1 MRKIH
6 SDEIVAVVIRA
17 VREAN
22 TRLPVDIVQAL
33 KSARERE
40 GNTRARSFLD
50 IILANAAIA
59 CKEEMALC
67 QDTGLVVVDIE
78 LGQEVSLEGDL
89 LDAAVNEGIRQGYR
103 QGFFRNSIVADPFN
117 RINTGD
123 NTPAVIHTRLVPGEQ
138 LRLTVLPKGAGSEN
152 MGQVAMLKPA
162 QGIEGVKEFI
172 LQVVE
177 QAGANP
183 CPPIIVGAGVGGN
196 MEMAA
201 YLAKRALTRPVDQ
214 PHPRPEL
221 AILEAEMLKRV
232 NATGIGPQ
240 GMGGDTT
247 ALAVHIEVYPTHIA
261 SLPVAVNLGCHSTRR
276 ATVVI

>member
-6 SDEIVAVVIRA
+6 SEEIVAAVRQA

-22 TRLPVDIVQAL
+22 THLPADIFQAL
-33 KSARERE
+33 KGARERE
-40 GNTRARSFLD
+40 SNTRARAFLD
-50 IILANAAIA
+50 ILLENAAIA
-59 CKEEMALC
+59 VQEEMALC

-78 LGQEVSLEGDL
+78 LGQEVYLQGDL

-103 QGFFRNSIVADPFN
+103 QGFFRNSVVDDPFN

-123 NTPAVIHTRLVPGEQ
+123 NTPAIIHIRLVPGDQ

-162 QGIEGVKEFI
+162 QGMEGVKEFI

-177 QAGANP
+177 QAGAN
-183 CPPIIVGAGVGGN
+183 PPIIVGAGVGGN

-201 YLAKRALTRPVDQ
+201 YLAKKALARPVGQ
-214 PHPRPEL
+214 PHPRADL
-221 AILEAEMLKRV
+221 AILEADLLERI

-240 GMGGDTT
+240 GMGGSTT

-276 ATVVI
+276 VTVVI